1 VTAPRIYMVAAEAS
15 GDLLARE
22 VVEAVRKVQPNAH
35 ISGIGGNELAS
46 VGIESAIDT
55 SPLSILGFFE
65 GVKAYGHVV
74 RLADLAAEAIV
85 ADSPDVVVLVDSWG
99 FMLRVAQRVRLRAPD
114 IRLVKLVGP
123 QVWATRPGRAKTLA
137 SVVDHLLCIHD
148 LEVPYY
154 EPFGLKTT
162 VIGNPAISRHVRGNA
177 QLFRQEQNIPIGN
190 KIVLVLPGSRPSEI
204 KRVAPGLV
212 EAAKNLKSANRDL
225 SIVFMPA
232 SNVASQF
239 QQDFPGL
246 EGWSIVSSDPNI
258 RFDAMAAADL
268 ALACSG
274 TVTTELAMQDTPMI
288 VAYKTGWITWALA
301 RGLLYSKTHI
311 TLLNIVSDDQ
321 EIVPEFV
328 QTRLN
333 ACAIAAKAQAW
344 LDDPD
349 ALAAQLDRQRSALE
363 RMKEGDRDA
372 SEIAAGV
379 VLKEAAARRAGEISL
394 SREQKIGRSRS

>member
-1 VTAPRIYMVAAEAS
+1 MSAPRIYMVAAETS

-22 VVEAVRKVQPNAH
+22 VVEDIRRRNPDAH
-35 ISGIGGNELAS
+35 ISGIGGGELAS
-46 VGIESAIDT
+46 VGIESAIDI
-55 SPLSILGFFE
+55 SPLSILGFVE
-65 GVKAYGHVV
+65 GLRAYGDVV
-74 RLADLAAEAIV
+74 RLADAAADAII
-85 ADSPDVVVLVDSWG
+85 ADDPDVVVLVDSWG
-99 FMLRVAQRVRLRAPD
+99 FMLRVAQRVRLRAPS

-148 LEVPYY
+148 LEVPFY

-162 VIGNPAISRHVRGNA
+162 VIGNPAISRHVQGNGSS
-177 QLFRQEQNIPIGN
+177 FRAGQSIPEDT
-190 KIVLVLPGSRPSEI
+190 KLVLVLPGSRPSEI
-204 KRVAPGLV
+204 KRVAPELV
-212 EAAKNLKSANRDL
+212 SAAKALKSNDPNLK
-225 SIVFMPA
+225 IVFMPA
-232 SNVASQF
+232 SNVATQF
-239 QQDFPGL
+239 REDFPGVAS
-246 EGWSIVSSDPNI
+246 WSIVSSDPGA
-258 RFDAMAAADL
+258 RYDAMAAANL

-321 EIVPEFV
+321 EVVPEFV
-328 QTRLN
+328 QTRLKSDL
-333 ACAIAAKAQAW
+333 IAAAAQDW
-344 LDDPD
+344 LTDPD
-349 ALAAQLDRQRSALE
+349 KLSAQLDRQRIALD

-379 VLKEAAARRAGEISL
+379 ILDEAAARSAGSISL
-394 SREQKIGRSRS
+394 QS

>member
-1 VTAPRIYMVAAEAS
+1 MTAPRIYMVAAEPS
-15 GDLLARE
+15 GDLMARE
-22 VVEAVRKVQPNAH
+22 VVEDIRKRLPDVH
-35 ISGIGGNELAS
+35 ISGIGGSELAS
-46 VGIESAIDT
+46 VGIKSAIDI

-65 GVKAYGHVV
+65 GLKAYGDVV
-74 RLADLAAEAIV
+74 RLADASAEAII
-85 ADSPDVVVLVDSWG
+85 ADKPDVVVLVDSWG
-99 FMLRVAQRVRLRAPD
+99 FMLRVAQRVRLKAPD

-148 LEVPYY
+148 LEVPFY

-162 VIGNPAISRHVRGNA
+162 VIGNPAISRHVQGDAIR
-177 QLFRQEQNIPIGN
+177 FRQTHHIPETE
-190 KIVLVLPGSRPSEI
+190 KILLVLPGSRPSEI
-204 KRVAPGLV
+204 KRVAPELV
-212 EAAKNLKSANRDL
+212 EAARKLKSNDPSL
-225 SIVFMPA
+225 NIVFMPA

-239 QQDFPGL
+239 SEAFPGL
-246 EGWSIVSSDPNI
+246 SDWAIVSSDPGM
-258 RFDAMAAADL
+258 RYDAMAAADL

-288 VAYKTGWITWALA
+288 VTYKTGWITWTLA
-301 RGLLYSKTHI
+301 RGLLYSKRHI

-328 QTRLN
+328 QTRQK
-333 ACAIAAKAQAW
+333 AHDIAAKAQDW
-344 LDDPD
+344 LDNPNE
-349 ALAAQLDRQRSALE
+349 LAAQLNRQRKALE

-379 VLKEAAARRAGEISL
+379 ILEEAAARSAGVISHQ
-394 SREQKIGRSRS
+394 S

>member
-1 VTAPRIYMVAAEAS
+1 MSAPRIYMVAAETS

-22 VVEAVRKVQPNAH
+22 VVEDIRRRNPDAH
-35 ISGIGGNELAS
+35 ISGIGGGELAS
-46 VGIESAIDT
+46 VGIESAIDI
-55 SPLSILGFFE
+55 SPLSILGFVE
-65 GVKAYGHVV
+65 GLRAYGDVV
-74 RLADLAAEAIV
+74 RLADAAADAII
-85 ADSPDVVVLVDSWG
+85 ADDPDVVVLVDSWG
-99 FMLRVAQRVRLRAPD
+99 FMLRVAQRVRLRAPN

-148 LEVPYY
+148 LEVPFY

-162 VIGNPAISRHVRGNA
+162 VIGNPAISRHVQGNGSS
-177 QLFRQEQNIPIGN
+177 FRAGQSIPEDT
-190 KIVLVLPGSRPSEI
+190 KLVLVLPGSRPSEI
-204 KRVAPGLV
+204 KRVAPELV
-212 EAAKNLKSANRDL
+212 SAAKALKSNDPNLK
-225 SIVFMPA
+225 IVFMPA
-232 SNVASQF
+232 SNVATQF
-239 QQDFPGL
+239 REDFPGVAS
-246 EGWSIVSSDPNI
+246 WSIVSSDPGA
-258 RFDAMAAADL
+258 RYDAMAAANL

-321 EIVPEFV
+321 EVVPEFV
-328 QTRLN
+328 QTRLKSDL
-333 ACAIAAKAQAW
+333 IAAAAQDW
-344 LDDPD
+344 LTDPD
-349 ALAAQLDRQRSALE
+349 KLSAQLDRQRIALD

-379 VLKEAAARRAGEISL
+379 ILDEAAARSAGSISL
-394 SREQKIGRSRS
+394 QS

>member
-1 VTAPRIYMVAAEAS
+1 MTAPRIYMVAAEPS
-15 GDLLARE
+15 GDLMARE
-22 VVEAVRKVQPNAH
+22 VVEDIRKRLPDVH
-35 ISGIGGNELAS
+35 ISGIGGSELAS
-46 VGIESAIDT
+46 VGIKSAIDI

-65 GVKAYGHVV
+65 GLKAYGDVV
-74 RLADLAAEAIV
+74 RLADASAEAII
-85 ADSPDVVVLVDSWG
+85 ADKPDVVVLVDSWG
-99 FMLRVAQRVRLRAPD
+99 FMLRVAQRVRLKAPD

-148 LEVPYY
+148 LEVPFY

-162 VIGNPAISRHVRGNA
+162 VIGNPAISRHVQGDAIR
-177 QLFRQEQNIPIGN
+177 FRQTHHIPETE
-190 KIVLVLPGSRPSEI
+190 KILLVLPGSRPSEI
-204 KRVAPGLV
+204 KRVAPELV
-212 EAAKNLKSANRDL
+212 EAARKLKSNDPSL
-225 SIVFMPA
+225 NIVFMPA

-239 QQDFPGL
+239 SEAFPVL
-246 EGWSIVSSDPNI
+246 NDWAIVSSDPGV
-258 RFDAMAAADL
+258 RYDAMAAADL

-288 VAYKTGWITWALA
+288 VTYKTGWITWTLA
-301 RGLLYSKTHI
+301 RGLLYSKRHI

-328 QTRLN
+328 QTRQK
-333 ACAIAAKAQAW
+333 AHDIAAKAQDW
-344 LDDPD
+344 LDNPD
-349 ALAAQLDRQRSALE
+349 ELAAQLNRQRKALE

-379 VLKEAAARRAGEISL
+379 ILEEAAARSAGAISHQ
-394 SREQKIGRSRS
+394 S

>member
-1 VTAPRIYMVAAEAS
+1 VSAPRIYMVAAETS

-22 VVEAVRKVQPNAH
+22 VVEDIRRRNPDAH
-35 ISGIGGNELAS
+35 ISGIGGGELAS
-46 VGIESAIDT
+46 VGIESAIDI
-55 SPLSILGFFE
+55 SPLSILGFVE
-65 GVKAYGHVV
+65 GLRAYGDVV
-74 RLADLAAEAIV
+74 RLADAAADAII
-85 ADSPDVVVLVDSWG
+85 ADDPDVVVLVDSWG
-99 FMLRVAQRVRLRAPD
+99 FMLRVAQRVRLRAPN

-148 LEVPYY
+148 LEVPFY

-162 VIGNPAISRHVRGNA
+162 VIGNPAISRHVQGNGSS
-177 QLFRQEQNIPIGN
+177 FRAGQSIPEDA
-190 KIVLVLPGSRPSEI
+190 KLVLVLPGSRPSEI
-204 KRVAPGLV
+204 KRVAPELV
-212 EAAKNLKSANRDL
+212 SAAKALKSNDPNLK
-225 SIVFMPA
+225 IVFMPA
-232 SNVASQF
+232 SNVATQF
-239 QQDFPGL
+239 REDFPGVAS
-246 EGWSIVSSDPNI
+246 WSIVSSDPGA
-258 RFDAMAAADL
+258 RYDAMAAANL

-321 EIVPEFV
+321 EVVPEFV
-328 QTRLN
+328 QTRLKSDL
-333 ACAIAAKAQAW
+333 IAAAAQDW
-344 LDDPD
+344 LTDPD
-349 ALAAQLDRQRSALE
+349 KLSAQLDRQRIALD

-379 VLKEAAARRAGEISL
+379 ILDEAAARSAGSISL
-394 SREQKIGRSRS
+394 QS

>member
-1 VTAPRIYMVAAEAS
+1 MTAPRIYMVAAEPS
-15 GDLLARE
+15 GDLMARE
-22 VVEAVRKVQPNAH
+22 VVEDIRKRLPDVH
-35 ISGIGGNELAS
+35 ISGIGGSELAS
-46 VGIESAIDT
+46 VGIKSAIDI

-65 GVKAYGHVV
+65 GLKAYGDVV
-74 RLADLAAEAIV
+74 RLADASAEAII
-85 ADSPDVVVLVDSWG
+85 ADKPDVVVLVDSWG
-99 FMLRVAQRVRLRAPD
+99 FMLRVAQRVRLKAPD

-148 LEVPYY
+148 LEVPFY

-162 VIGNPAISRHVRGNA
+162 VIGNPAISRHVQGDAIR
-177 QLFRQEQNIPIGN
+177 FRQTHHIPETE
-190 KIVLVLPGSRPSEI
+190 KILLVLPGSRPSEI
-204 KRVAPGLV
+204 KRVAPELV
-212 EAAKNLKSANRDL
+212 EAARKLKSNDPSL
-225 SIVFMPA
+225 NIVFMPA

-239 QQDFPGL
+239 SEAFPGL
-246 EGWSIVSSDPNI
+246 NDWAIVSSDPGV
-258 RFDAMAAADL
+258 RYDAMAAADL

-288 VAYKTGWITWALA
+288 VTYKTGWITWTLA
-301 RGLLYSKTHI
+301 RGLLYSKRHI

-328 QTRLN
+328 QTRQK
-333 ACAIAAKAQAW
+333 AHDIAAKAQDW
-344 LDDPD
+344 LDNPNE
-349 ALAAQLDRQRSALE
+349 LAAQLNRQRKALE

-379 VLKEAAARRAGEISL
+379 ILEEAAARSAGAITHQS
-394 SREQKIGRSRS
+394 

>member
-1 VTAPRIYMVAAEAS
+1 MSAPRIYMVAAETS

-22 VVEAVRKVQPNAH
+22 VVEDIRRRNPDAH
-35 ISGIGGNELAS
+35 ISGIGGGELAS
-46 VGIESAIDT
+46 VGIESAIDI
-55 SPLSILGFFE
+55 SPLSILGFVE
-65 GVKAYGHVV
+65 GLRAYGDVV
-74 RLADLAAEAIV
+74 RLADAAADAII
-85 ADSPDVVVLVDSWG
+85 ADDPDVVVLVDSWG
-99 FMLRVAQRVRLRAPD
+99 FMLRVAQRVRLRAPN

-148 LEVPYY
+148 LEVPFY

-162 VIGNPAISRHVRGNA
+162 VIGNPAISRHVQGNGSS
-177 QLFRQEQNIPIGN
+177 FRAGQSIPEDA
-190 KIVLVLPGSRPSEI
+190 KLVLVLPGSRPSEI
-204 KRVAPGLV
+204 KRVAPELV
-212 EAAKNLKSANRDL
+212 SAAKALKSNDPNLK
-225 SIVFMPA
+225 IVFMPA
-232 SNVASQF
+232 SNVATQF
-239 QQDFPGL
+239 REDFPGVAS
-246 EGWSIVSSDPNI
+246 WSIVSSDPGA
-258 RFDAMAAADL
+258 RYDAMAAADL

-321 EIVPEFV
+321 PIVPEFV
-328 QTRLN
+328 QTQQKADL
-333 ACAIAAKAQAW
+333 IAAAAQDW
-344 LDDPD
+344 FTDPD
-349 ALAAQLDRQRSALE
+349 KLLAQLNRQRIALD

-379 VLKEAAARRAGEISL
+379 ILDEAAARSAGSISL
-394 SREQKIGRSRS
+394 QS

>member
-1 VTAPRIYMVAAEAS
+1 MSAPRIYMVAAETS

-22 VVEAVRKVQPNAH
+22 VVEDIRSRDPDVH
-35 ISGIGGNELAS
+35 ISGIGGSELAS
-46 VGIESAIDT
+46 VGIESAIDI
-55 SPLSILGFFE
+55 SPLSILGFVE
-65 GVKAYGHVV
+65 GLRAYGDVV
-74 RLADLAAEAIV
+74 RLADSAADAII
-85 ADSPDVVVLVDSWG
+85 ADDPDVVVLVDSWG

-148 LEVPYY
+148 LEVPFY

-162 VIGNPAISRHVRGNA
+162 VIGNPAISRHVQGNGSGFRAGRNISEDA
-177 QLFRQEQNIPIGN
+177 QL
-190 KIVLVLPGSRPSEI
+190 VLVLPGSRPSEI
-204 KRVAPGLV
+204 KRVAPELV
-212 EAAKNLKSANRDL
+212 SAAKALKSNAPDRN
-225 SIVFMPA
+225 IVFMPA
-232 SNVASQF
+232 SNVATQF
-239 QQDFPGL
+239 REEFPAI
-246 EGWSIVSSDPNI
+246 ESWSIVSSDPGA
-258 RFDAMAAADL
+258 RYDAMAAADL

-321 EIVPEFV
+321 EVVPEFV
-328 QTRLN
+328 QTRLKSDL
-333 ACAIAAKAQAW
+333 IAAAAQDW
-344 LDDPD
+344 LTDPD
-349 ALAAQLDRQRSALE
+349 KLSAQLDRQRTALD

-379 VLKEAAARRAGEISL
+379 ILDEAAARSAGSISL
-394 SREQKIGRSRS
+394 QS

>member
-1 VTAPRIYMVAAEAS
+1 MSTPRIYMVAAEPS

-22 VVEAVRKVQPNAH
+22 VVEDIRKRQPGVH
-35 ISGIGGNELAS
+35 IAGIGGRELAAT
-46 VGIESAIDT
+46 GIESSIDI

-65 GVKAYGHVV
+65 GVKAYGDVV
-74 RLADLAAEAIV
+74 RLADAAADAIV
-85 ADSPDVVVLVDSWG
+85 ADKPDVVVLVDSWG
-99 FMLRVAQRVRLRAPD
+99 FMLRVAQRIRLRSPD

-162 VIGNPAISRHVRGNA
+162 VIGNPAISRHEQGDA
-177 QLFRQEQNIPIGN
+177 AGFRRSQDIPESD
-190 KIVLVLPGSRPSEI
+190 KVVLVLPGSRPSEI
-204 KRVAPGLV
+204 KRVAPELV
-212 EAAKNLKSANRDL
+212 TAARRLKASNPDIH
-225 SIVFMPA
+225 IVFLPA
-232 SNVASQF
+232 SNVAEQF
-239 QQDFPGL
+239 GLAFPDL
-246 EGWSIVSSDPNI
+246 AQWALVSSDPDI
-258 RFDAMAAADL
+258 RYDAMASADL

-301 RGLLYSKTHI
+301 RGLLYKKTHI

-328 QTRLN
+328 QTRQK
-333 ACAIAAKAQAW
+333 ADQIAARAQDW
-344 LDDPD
+344 LDHPV
-349 ALAAQLDRQRSALE
+349 ALATQLDRQREALA
-363 RMKEGDRDA
+363 RMKEGGRDA
-372 SEIAAGV
+372 SDIAAGV
-379 VLKEAAARRAGEISL
+379 VLQEAAARSAGA
-394 SREQKIGRSRS
+394 IGHQS

>member
-1 VTAPRIYMVAAEAS
+1 MSAPRIYMVAAETS

-22 VVEAVRKVQPNAH
+22 VVEDIRRRNPDAH
-35 ISGIGGNELAS
+35 ISGIGGGELAS
-46 VGIESAIDT
+46 VGIESAIDI
-55 SPLSILGFFE
+55 SPLSILGFVE
-65 GVKAYGHVV
+65 GLRAYGDVV
-74 RLADLAAEAIV
+74 RLADAAADAII
-85 ADSPDVVVLVDSWG
+85 ADDPDVIVLVDSWG
-99 FMLRVAQRVRLRAPD
+99 FMLRVAQRVRLRAPN

-148 LEVPYY
+148 LEVPFY

-162 VIGNPAISRHVRGNA
+162 VIGNPAISRHVQGNGSS
-177 QLFRQEQNIPIGN
+177 FRAGQSIPEDT
-190 KIVLVLPGSRPSEI
+190 KLVLVLPGSRPSEI
-204 KRVAPGLV
+204 KRVAPELV
-212 EAAKNLKSANRDL
+212 SAAKALKSNDPNLK
-225 SIVFMPA
+225 IVFMPA
-232 SNVASQF
+232 SNVATQF
-239 QQDFPGL
+239 REDFPGVAS
-246 EGWSIVSSDPNI
+246 WSIVSSDPGA
-258 RFDAMAAADL
+258 RYDAMAAADL

-321 EIVPEFV
+321 PIVPEFV
-328 QTRLN
+328 QTQQKADL
-333 ACAIAAKAQAW
+333 IAAAAQDW
-344 LDDPD
+344 FTDPD
-349 ALAAQLDRQRSALE
+349 KLLAQLNRQRIALD

-379 VLKEAAARRAGEISL
+379 ILDEAAARSAGSISL
-394 SREQKIGRSRS
+394 QS

>member
-1 VTAPRIYMVAAEAS
+1 VSAPRIYMVAAETS

-22 VVEAVRKVQPNAH
+22 VVEDIRRRNPDAH
-35 ISGIGGNELAS
+35 ISGIGGGELAS
-46 VGIESAIDT
+46 VGIESAIDI
-55 SPLSILGFFE
+55 SPLSILGFVE
-65 GVKAYGHVV
+65 GLRAYGDVV
-74 RLADLAAEAIV
+74 RLADAAADAII
-85 ADSPDVVVLVDSWG
+85 ADDPDVVVLVDSWG
-99 FMLRVAQRVRLRAPD
+99 FMLRVAQRVRLRAPS

-148 LEVPYY
+148 LEVPFY

-162 VIGNPAISRHVRGNA
+162 VIGNPAISRHVQGNGSS
-177 QLFRQEQNIPIGN
+177 FRAGQSIPEDT
-190 KIVLVLPGSRPSEI
+190 KLVLVLPGSRPSEI
-204 KRVAPGLV
+204 KRVAPELV
-212 EAAKNLKSANRDL
+212 SAAKALKSNDPNLK
-225 SIVFMPA
+225 IVFMPA
-232 SNVASQF
+232 SNVATQF
-239 QQDFPGL
+239 REDFPGVAS
-246 EGWSIVSSDPNI
+246 WSIVSSDPGA
-258 RFDAMAAADL
+258 RYDAMAAANL

-321 EIVPEFV
+321 EVVPEFV
-328 QTRLN
+328 QTRLKSDL
-333 ACAIAAKAQAW
+333 IAAAAQDW
-344 LDDPD
+344 LTDPD
-349 ALAAQLDRQRSALE
+349 KLSAQLDRQRIALD

-379 VLKEAAARRAGEISL
+379 ILDEAAARSAGSISL
-394 SREQKIGRSRS
+394 QS

>member
-1 VTAPRIYMVAAEAS
+1 MSAPRIYMVAAETS

-22 VVEAVRKVQPNAH
+22 VVEDIRRRNPDAH
-35 ISGIGGNELAS
+35 ISGIGGGELAS
-46 VGIESAIDT
+46 VGIESAIDI
-55 SPLSILGFFE
+55 SPLSILGFVE
-65 GVKAYGHVV
+65 GLRAYGDVV
-74 RLADLAAEAIV
+74 RLADAAADAII
-85 ADSPDVVVLVDSWG
+85 ADDPDVVVLVDSWG
-99 FMLRVAQRVRLRAPD
+99 FMLRVAQRVRLRAPN

-148 LEVPYY
+148 LEVPFY

-162 VIGNPAISRHVRGNA
+162 VIGNPAISRHVQGNGSS
-177 QLFRQEQNIPIGN
+177 FRAGQSIPEDA
-190 KIVLVLPGSRPSEI
+190 KLVLVLPGSRPSEI
-204 KRVAPGLV
+204 KRVAPELV
-212 EAAKNLKSANRDL
+212 SAAKALKSNDPNLK
-225 SIVFMPA
+225 IVFMPA
-232 SNVASQF
+232 SNVATQF
-239 QQDFPGL
+239 REDFPGVAS
-246 EGWSIVSSDPNI
+246 WSIVSSDPGA
-258 RFDAMAAADL
+258 RYDAMAAANL

-321 EIVPEFV
+321 PIVPEFV
-328 QTRLN
+328 QTRLKSDL
-333 ACAIAAKAQAW
+333 IAAAAQDW
-344 LDDPD
+344 LTDPD
-349 ALAAQLDRQRSALE
+349 KLSAQLDRQRIALD

-379 VLKEAAARRAGEISL
+379 ILDEAAARSAGSISL
-394 SREQKIGRSRS
+394 QS

>member
-1 VTAPRIYMVAAEAS
+1 MTTPRIYMVAAEPS

-22 VVEAVRKVQPNAH
+22 VVEDIRKRLPDAH
-35 ISGIGGNELAS
+35 ISGIGGSELAS
-46 VGIESAIDT
+46 VGIKSAIDI

-65 GVKAYGHVV
+65 GLKAYGDVV
-74 RLADLAAEAIV
+74 RLADAATEAIS
-85 ADSPDVVVLVDSWG
+85 ADKPDVVVLVDSWG
-99 FMLRVAQRVRLRAPD
+99 FMLRVAQRVRLQAPD

-148 LEVPYY
+148 LEVPFY
-154 EPFGLKTT
+154 EPFGLRTT
-162 VIGNPAISRHVRGNA
+162 VIGNPAISRHVQGDASR
-177 QLFRQEQNIPIGN
+177 FRQKYHIPTTD

-204 KRVAPGLV
+204 KRVAPELV
-212 EAAKNLKSANRDL
+212 EAARKLKSNDPSL

-239 QQDFPGL
+239 ADAFPDLSEWGF
-246 EGWSIVSSDPNI
+246 VSSDPGI
-258 RFDAMAAADL
+258 RYDAMAAADL

-301 RGLLYSKTHI
+301 RGLLYSKKHI

-328 QTRLN
+328 QTRQK
-333 ACAIAAKAQAW
+333 ADDIAAKAQDW
-344 LDDPD
+344 LDNP
-349 ALAAQLDRQRSALE
+349 AELAAQLNRQRQALE

-379 VLKEAAARRAGEISL
+379 VLEEAAARSVGAITHQS
-394 SREQKIGRSRS
+394 

>member
-1 VTAPRIYMVAAEAS
+1 MSAPRIYMVAAETS

-22 VVEAVRKVQPNAH
+22 VVEDIRRRNPDAH
-35 ISGIGGNELAS
+35 ISGIGGGELAS
-46 VGIESAIDT
+46 VGIESAIDI
-55 SPLSILGFFE
+55 SPLSILGFVE
-65 GVKAYGHVV
+65 GLRAYGDVV
-74 RLADLAAEAIV
+74 RLADAAADAII
-85 ADSPDVVVLVDSWG
+85 ADDPALIVLVDSWG
-99 FMLRVAQRVRLRAPD
+99 FMLRVAQRVRLRAPN

-148 LEVPYY
+148 LEVPFY

-162 VIGNPAISRHVRGNA
+162 VIGNPAISRHVQGNGSS
-177 QLFRQEQNIPIGN
+177 FRAGQSIPEDA
-190 KIVLVLPGSRPSEI
+190 KLVLVLPGSRPSEI
-204 KRVAPGLV
+204 KRVAPELV
-212 EAAKNLKSANRDL
+212 SAAKALKSNDPNLK
-225 SIVFMPA
+225 IVFMPA
-232 SNVASQF
+232 SNVATQF
-239 QQDFPGL
+239 REDFPGVAS
-246 EGWSIVSSDPNI
+246 WSIVSSDPGA
-258 RFDAMAAADL
+258 RYDAMAAANL

-321 EIVPEFV
+321 EVVPEFV
-328 QTRLN
+328 QTRLKSDL
-333 ACAIAAKAQAW
+333 IAAAAQDW
-344 LDDPD
+344 LTDPD
-349 ALAAQLDRQRSALE
+349 KLSAQLDRQRIALD

-379 VLKEAAARRAGEISL
+379 ILDEAAARSAGSISL
-394 SREQKIGRSRS
+394 QS

>member
-1 VTAPRIYMVAAEAS
+1 MTTPRIYMMAAEPS

-22 VVEAVRKVQPNAH
+22 VVEDIRKRLPDTH
-35 ISGIGGNELAS
+35 ISGIGGSELAS
-46 VGIESAIDT
+46 VGIKSAIDI

-65 GVKAYGHVV
+65 GLKAYGDVV
-74 RLADLAAEAIV
+74 RLADAAAEAII
-85 ADSPDVVVLVDSWG
+85 ADKPDVVVLVDSWG
-99 FMLRVAQRVRLRAPD
+99 FMLRVAQRVRLQAPD

-148 LEVPYY
+148 LEVPFY

-162 VIGNPAISRHVRGNA
+162 VIGNPAISRHIQGDAVH
-177 QLFRQEQNIPIGN
+177 FRQTHHMPATD
-190 KIVLVLPGSRPSEI
+190 KIVLVLPGSRSSEI
-204 KRVAPGLV
+204 KRVAPELV
-212 EAAKNLKSANRDL
+212 EAARKLKSNDPSL
-225 SIVFMPA
+225 NIVFMPA

-239 QQDFPGL
+239 SEAFPDL
-246 EGWSIVSSDPNI
+246 NDWAIVSSDPGV
-258 RFDAMAAADL
+258 RYDAMAAADL

-288 VAYKTGWITWALA
+288 VTYKTGWITWTLA
-301 RGLLYSKTHI
+301 RGLLYSKRHI

-328 QTRLN
+328 QTRQK
-333 ACAIAAKAQAW
+333 ADDIAAKAQDW
-344 LDDPD
+344 LDNPNE
-349 ALAAQLDRQRSALE
+349 LAAQLNRQRKALE

-379 VLKEAAARRAGEISL
+379 ILEEAAARSAGAISHQ
-394 SREQKIGRSRS
+394 S

>member
-1 VTAPRIYMVAAEAS
+1 MTTPRIYLVAAEPS

-22 VVEAVRKVQPNAH
+22 VVEDIRKRLPGAH
-35 ISGIGGNELAS
+35 VSGIGGIELAS
-46 VGIESAIDT
+46 VGIKSAIDI

-65 GVKAYGHVV
+65 GLKAYGDVV
-74 RLADLAAEAIV
+74 RLADAAAEAII
-85 ADSPDVVVLVDSWG
+85 ADKPDVVVLVDSWG
-99 FMLRVAQRVRLRAPD
+99 FMLRVAQRVRLKAPD

-148 LEVPYY
+148 LEVPFY

-162 VIGNPAISRHVRGNA
+162 VIGNPAISRHIQGDAVH
-177 QLFRQEQNIPIGN
+177 FRQTHHIPETE

-204 KRVAPGLV
+204 KRVAPELV
-212 EAAKNLKSANRDL
+212 EAARKLKSNDPSL
-225 SIVFMPA
+225 NIVFMPA
-232 SNVASQF
+232 SNVGSQF
-239 QQDFPGL
+239 SEAFPGL
-246 EGWSIVSSDPNI
+246 NDWAIVSDDPGI
-258 RFDAMAAADL
+258 RYDAMAAADL

-288 VAYKTGWITWALA
+288 VAYKTGWITWTLA
-301 RGLLYSKTHI
+301 RGLLYSKRHI

-328 QTRLN
+328 QTRQK
-333 ACAIAAKAQAW
+333 ADDIAAKAQDW
-344 LDDPD
+344 LDNPTE
-349 ALAAQLDRQRSALE
+349 LAAQLNRQRKALE

-379 VLKEAAARRAGEISL
+379 ILEEAAARSAGAISHQ
-394 SREQKIGRSRS
+394 S